1 MEMLGTLPPWIVNPR
16 PELYLEGNYV
26 VLDFETTNRDKGS
39 ALNPANHIV
48 LAGWVEVH
56 RRELEL
62 GRRDTPPPAAP
73 HIQQTYAGEYQQ
85 EDLRRAIERCDFI
98 VAQNAKFELQWLER
112 IGVRLDGVVV
122 YDTMLGE
129 YVRLGNRRGPL
140 DLDSIAG
147 RYELGVKEH
156 VVKGMIEAGIC
167 PSEIPENWLREY
179 NAQDVKLTHEVFLRQ
194 RDELSR
200 AGLLPVLYT
209 RCLVTPVL
217 ADIEKYG
224 ITLDPDRVT
233 EKFNEFSGRKIQLQ
247 RELDELAGG
256 INWNSPK
263 QVGGY
268 LYGILGFSESLRW
281 DGSPDRTPSGN
292 RCTDA
297 DTIEGLKAETE
308 AQKAFLGVYKAF
320 APLKRAV
327 NDLTKFKKCC
337 EENSPAIIQAVYNQ
351 AVTRNHRMSCTGARY
366 KVQLHNTDRD
376 FKRLF
381 KARQRGWLVGEAD
394 APQLEWRT
402 AAHLTGDPQ
411 AAADIRNGVDI
422 HLFTGSIIFN
432 KPEDKITEKLRYEA
446 KTHTF
451 KPVYGGQSG
460 TPAEKRYYKA
470 FQAKYSVL
478 YDVQTEWTYEVLGKK
493 QLRVASGLI
502 FYWPDTK
509 MTKSGYITNKASIFN
524 YPVSSLATAEIIPIS
539 LVCFWHRMKSL
550 DLQMF
555 LVNTIH
561 DSVMAE
567 LPPEE
572 QDVFISIA
580 NVSFTTDTFRY
591 LEHCYGIRFTIP
603 LGAEVKIADHWAPDK
618 TDPEYAGMRKSL
630 FNVDPMELYK
640 DRVV

>member
-16 PELYLEGNYV
+16 PELYLEGNYI
-26 VLDFETTNRDKGS
+26 VLDFETTNKDKGS

-48 LAGWVEVH
+48 LAGWMEV
-56 RRELEL
+56 RQRELAL
-62 GRRDTPPPAAP
+62 GRRRPAEGSSRV
-73 HIQQTYAGEYQQ
+73 QQAYAGEYKQD
-85 EDLRRAIERCDFI
+85 DLRQAIERCDFI
-98 VAQNAKFELQWLER
+98 VAQNAKFELQWLDR
-112 IGVRLDGVVV
+112 IGIDLHKLIV

-140 DLDSIAG
+140 DLDSLAG

-156 VVKGMIEAGIC
+156 VVKGMIEAGVC
-167 PSEIPENWLREY
+167 PSEIPENWLKEY
-179 NAQDVKLTHEVFLRQ
+179 NEQDVRLTHEVFLRQ
-194 RDELSR
+194 REELNRSK
-200 AGLLPVLYT
+200 LLPVLYT

-217 ADIEKYG
+217 ADMERHG
-224 ITLDPDRVT
+224 ITLDPVRVT
-233 EKFNEFSGRKIQLQ
+233 EKFNELSERRNALQ
-247 RELDELAGG
+247 RDLDAQAGG

-263 QVGGY
+263 QVGQF
-268 LYGILGFSESLRW
+268 LYERLGFDEPTRY
-281 DGSPDRTPSGN
+281 DGSPDRTDSGG
-292 RCTDA
+292 RRTDA
-297 DTIEGLKAETE
+297 ETIEGLRAKTPE
-308 AQKAFLGVYKAF
+308 QFAFLGTYKTF

-327 NDLTKFKKCC
+327 SDLGKFKKCC
-337 EENSPAIIQAVYNQ
+337 EENDPAILNAHYNQ
-351 AVTRNHRMSCTGARY
+351 TITRNHRMSCTGAKY

-381 KARQRGWLVGEAD
+381 KARQAGWLVGEAD
-394 APQLEWRT
+394 APQLEWRA
-402 AAHLTGDPQ
+402 AAHLTGDAV
-411 AAADIRNGVDI
+411 AAADIRGGVDI
-422 HLFTGSIIFN
+422 HLFTGQIIFN
-432 KPEDKITEKLRYEA
+432 RSEISEKLRYQA
-446 KTHTF
+446 KQHTF
-451 KPVYGGQSG
+451 KPLYGGQSG
-460 TPAEKRYYKA
+460 TPGEKRYYKA
-470 FQAKYSVL
+470 FQEKYKTL
-478 YDVQTEWTYEVLGKK
+478 YEAQTGWTYEVLGKK

-561 DSVMAE
+561 DSVIAE

-572 QDVFISIA
+572 QDVFVAISNA
-580 NVSFTTDTFRY
+580 SFTTDTFRY
-591 LEHCYGIRFTIP
+591 LEHCYGIKFTIP

-630 FNVDPMELYK
+630 FNVDPMELSEP
-640 DRVV
+640 VVV